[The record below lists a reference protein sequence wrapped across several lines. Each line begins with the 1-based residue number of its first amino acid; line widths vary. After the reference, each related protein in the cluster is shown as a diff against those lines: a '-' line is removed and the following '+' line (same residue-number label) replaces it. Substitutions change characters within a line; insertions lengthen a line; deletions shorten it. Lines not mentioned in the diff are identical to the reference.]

1 MAVIATKRFAQA
13 AFDIAVKEGNLDS
26 WITDMNL
33 VKDLLGEEGLT
44 EFFNSP
50 RLPFIKKLELLDSLI
65 DGKVSRSSRNMVAL
79 LINRNGVETLEII
92 VEEFKSL
99 IDAKNNVAR
108 GQIISAIPLNDN
120 QLSEIKDA
128 LQGHI
133 CNELILTN
141 TVDKSII
148 GGMVARIGDK
158 LIDASLRYKIA
169 KMRSDLAR

>member
-1 MAVIATKRFAQA
+1 
-13 AFDIAVKEGNLDS
+13 
-26 WITDMNL
+26 
-33 VKDLLGEEGLT
+33 
-44 EFFNSP
+44 
-50 RLPFIKKLELLDSLI
+50 
-65 DGKVSRSSRNMVAL
+65 MVAL

-99 IDAKNNVAR
+99 IDAQNNVAR
-108 GQIISAIPLNDN
+108 GQIISAIALNDN

-128 LQGHI
+128 LQGYI
-133 CNELILTN
+133 GNELILTN